1 MSGGILEQSPIA
13 GDCYL
18 QSHTGLKHAPHFSF
32 VALDMSTN
40 TAAMSVNLRK
50 FNMKDIPQD
59 AVAIFIGR
67 RRTGKSTLV
76 KDLLFHH
83 QNMPLGTVISGT
95 EESNGFF
102 KKMIP
107 PIFIHGEYNAVILAN
122 FVKRQKLVMQKIMQE
137 QDAGRVS
144 KLDPRS
150 FLILD
155 DCMYD
160 DSWTHDKN
168 IRYLFMNGRWLKV
181 FFLITMQFPLGIQPS
196 LRTNVDYVFILR
208 EPYMSNRKRI
218 FENYGSAFPS
228 FEFFCQIMDQCT
240 QNYECLV
247 INNNTQSNKL
257 EDAIFW
263 YKAEMHTDFKIGAP
277 EFWAHSAALMKEK
290 GEDEMNAYDPAA
302 LAKRK
307 GPTIAVKKI

>member
-1 MSGGILEQSPIA
+1 M
-13 GDCYL
+13 
-18 QSHTGLKHAPHFSF
+18 
-32 VALDMSTN
+32 
-40 TAAMSVNLRK
+40 AAASAMNVNLRK
-50 FNMKDIPQD
+50 FQMKDIPQD

-107 PIFIHGEYNAVILAN
+107 PIFIHGEYNPVILAN
-122 FVKRQKLVMQKIMQE
+122 FVKRQKLVMQKIMQD
-137 QDAGRVS
+137 QDRGVVS

-218 FENYGSAFPS
+218 YENYGSAFPS

-277 EFWAHSAALMKEK
+277 EFWAHSAAMYKERD
-290 GEDEMNAYDPAA
+290 EDAMNTYDPASMQK
-302 LAKRK
+302 LR
-307 GPTIAVKKI
+307 GPKIQVKKM

>member
-1 MSGGILEQSPIA
+1 
-13 GDCYL
+13 
-18 QSHTGLKHAPHFSF
+18 
-32 VALDMSTN
+32 MST
-40 TAAMSVNLRK
+40 TAAMNVSLRK
-50 FNMKDIPQD
+50 FAMKDIPQD
-59 AVAIFIGR
+59 AVVIFIGR

-122 FVKRQKLVMQKIMQE
+122 FVKRQKLIMQKIIQDQE
-137 QDAGRVS
+137 RGVAS

-168 IRYLFMNGRWLKV
+168 IKYLFMNGRWLKV

-218 FENYGSAFPS
+218 YENYGSAFPS

-263 YKAEMHTDFKIGAP
+263 YKAEMHGDFRIGAP
-277 EFWAHSAALMKEK
+277 EFWAHSAAMYKERD
-290 GEDEMNAYDPAA
+290 EDAMNTYDPTTMQK
-302 LAKRK
+302 LR
-307 GPTIAVKKI
+307 GPKIQVKKST